1 MATSKNTK
9 TFVDLDLS
17 FKANPF
23 TKDIYLKTD
32 EEAVKTALKHLI
44 QTKNFERPFHPEIG
58 TQVYSL
64 LFENFSPAVRIALER
79 TIRETIEKFETR
91 VRIINV
97 NVQETVES
105 NDLAINIVFALK
117 NTDTPL
123 TNNLFKSSKING
135 KL

>member
-123 TNNLFKSSKING
+123 TITTFLSRVR
-135 KL
+135 